1 MLLRHSALP
10 ELQLLTVSRRVRR
23 TQLWEQRREH
33 LLSQPVMVQ
42 VLQPGQRARL
52 QLELR
57 ARRQANLLSLQVLR
71 TKDFGTHPPF

>member
-23 TQLWEQRREH
+23 TQRREH
-33 LLSQPVMVQ
+33 LLAQPVMVQ